1 MLIGFHGI
9 MDSCLILHLICPY
22 TNGDAPGI
30 GLVNILGRGTIFD
43 DKVMFGGFDI
53 EWEGGEAKLSML
65 MDTMIDQQ
73 GAHTNTTIT
82 KGGR

>member
-1 MLIGFHGI
+1 M
-9 MDSCLILHLICPY
+9 
-22 TNGDAPGI
+22 
-30 GLVNILGRGTIFD
+30 VNILGRGAIFD